1 MKKIIFVFILLGSLL
16 IAYTSSAHWFAHFG
30 DNGFDTNIKEH
41 AYPTPNSYG
50 DSARYFPLKIGNKFY
65 YKYNKVI
72 WYYPNAYTY
81 DSGYYVT
88 RITDTV
94 RLNGN
99 LFYHMNTFLGD
110 TTLHY
115 LRYDADSG
123 YCMGHNSYDSACNYE
138 NRLYKLTAVLNEMC
152 GGQCGQYNIQKHCLA
167 IKDTTVFGLQSRV
180 KRFHINWGGTNGCS
194 FETFFV
200 KDIGVTQYI
209 YFYYDLG
216 PDMTSTT
223 TYTLIGAFV
232 NGVKYG
238 DTNTVGIKPISSSV
252 PDKFKLYQ
260 NYPNPFNPTTIIRFQ
275 ISNSENGKLKM
286 ENGVVTLKVFDITGR
301 EIATL
306 VKEKLQPGT
315 YEVKFNGSGL
325 ASGIYFYTL
334 SAGDF
339 KETKKLVLLK

>member
-1 MKKIIFVFILLGSLL
+1 
-16 IAYTSSAHWFAHFG
+16 
-30 DNGFDTNIKEH
+30 
-41 AYPTPNSYG
+41 
-50 DSARYFPLKIGNKFY
+50 
-65 YKYNKVI
+65 
-72 WYYPNAYTY
+72 
-81 DSGYYVT
+81 
-88 RITDTV
+88 
-94 RLNGN
+94 
-99 LFYHMNTFLGD
+99 MNTFLGD
-110 TTLHY
+110 NTLHY

-123 YCMGHNSYDSACNYE
+123 YCMGYNSYDSACNYE
-138 NRLYKLTAVLNEMC
+138 NRLYKLTAVLNETC
-152 GGQCGQYNIQKHCLA
+152 GGQCGQYNIQKHCIA

-275 ISNSENGKLKM
+275 IKDSRFVM
-286 ENGVVTLKVFDITGR
+286 LKVHDVIGR
-301 EIATL
+301 EVATL
-306 VKEKLQPGT
+306 INEKLQPGT
-315 YEVKFNGSGL
+315 YEVQFSGDKL
-325 ASGIYFYTL
+325 SSGIYIYRL
-334 SAGDF
+334 SAGDYV
-339 KETKKLVLLK
+339 ETKKMMLIK

>member
-1 MKKIIFVFILLGSLL
+1 MKKIIFIYILLVTLL
-16 IAYTSSAHWFAHFG
+16 LAYNSSIQRTAFSSYNENGG
-30 DNGFDTNIKEH
+30 DIKGQTELS
-41 AYPTPNSYG
+41 PLSYN

-65 YKYNKVI
+65 YKYKKVI
-72 WYYPNAYTY
+72 WYYPNVYTY

-110 TTLHY
+110 NTLHY

-123 YCMGHNSYDSACNYE
+123 YCMGYNSYDSACNYE
-138 NRLYKLTAVLNEMC
+138 NRLYKLTAVLNEAC
-152 GGQCGQYNIQKHCLA
+152 GGLCGQYNIQKHCIA
-167 IKDTTVFGLQSRV
+167 IKDTTIFGLQSRV

-209 YFYYDLG
+209 YYYYDLG

-232 NGVKYG
+232 DGVKYG
-238 DTNTVGIKPISSSV
+238 DTNTVGIKAVGSVV
-252 PDKFKLYQ
+252 PDKFALYQ
-260 NYPNPFNPTTIIRFQ
+260 NYPNPFNPSSIIRIQ
-275 ISNSENGKLKM
+275 IKDSRF
-286 ENGVVTLKVFDITGR
+286 VTLKVFDITGR
-301 EIATL
+301 EIETF
-306 VKEKLQPGT
+306 VNENLQPGT
-315 YEVKFNGSGL
+315 YEVKFDGSRL
-325 ASGIYFYTL
+325 ASGVYFYSLT
-334 SAGDF
+334 AGNF
-339 KETKKLVLLK
+339 IETKKLVMIK